1 MTTLPQVR
9 QATIYPGQLGV
20 WGSDVTR
27 GLRWGSAGI
36 VLYVNN
42 IHPECHDDNDGTNPA
57 APLETIQQAVDNL
70 VAWQTRYAAD
80 GSLSA
85 DGSVIVVAPST
96 YTENVIVPDPVLNGP
111 EGCIITGGGVGFSAP
126 EWDPA
131 AGATTPTLELRAP
144 KWRIENFRFRAAAT
158 VASIRLSHQIG
169 AVADAESE
177 LTVIRNCY
185 FDGEYGAGA
194 LYGIEFYGSPWT
206 VTVESCR
213 FFEHFVGATSTAIA
227 VTSTGFAQPIH
238 CVIRDNL
245 FYDNMNHVQPI
256 GGVGTFQ
263 VSFFT
268 GNHFNTA
275 GQQAT
280 TMALDLGLGA
290 VGENFVVGNYLGGN
304 YDTMYVCNTVN
315 PGNWNGNFAE
325 DTGGSAAVTLAV
337 THAPPV

>member
-1 MTTLPQVR
+1 MTTLPQIR
-9 QATIYPGQLGV
+9 QSQLYSDQMGV
-20 WGSDVTR
+20 SGSDVAR

-42 IHPECHDDNDGTNPA
+42 IHPDCADAHDGTNPE
-57 APLETIQQAVDNL
+57 APLETIQEAVDKL
-70 VAWQTRYAAD
+70 VARQALYASH

-85 DGSVIVVAPST
+85 DGSVISVAPGT
-96 YTENVIVPDPVLNGP
+96 YTENVIVPDPTENGP
-111 EGCIITGGGVGFSAP
+111 EGCIISGEGVGFSAP

-131 AGATTPTLELRAP
+131 AGAITPTLELRSP
-144 KWRIENFRFRAAAT
+144 KWRIENFRLRATDT
-158 VASIRLSHQIG
+158 VSSIRLSHQVG

-177 LTVIRNCY
+177 LTVIRNCL
-185 FDGEYGAGA
+185 FDGAYGDGA

-206 VTVESCR
+206 VTIEGCR
-213 FFEHFVGATSTAIA
+213 FFEHMVGATSTAIA

-238 CVIRDNL
+238 CVIRDNM
-245 FYDNMNHVQPI
+245 FYDNVNHIQPI

-268 GNHFNTA
+268 GNHFNVA

-290 VGENFVVGNYLGGN
+290 VGENFVVGNYMGGN
-304 YDTMYVCNTVN
+304 YDTDYVCNTVN
-315 PGNWNGNFAE
+315 PGNWNGNFAQ
-325 DTGGSAAVTLAV
+325 DTGASASVTLAV